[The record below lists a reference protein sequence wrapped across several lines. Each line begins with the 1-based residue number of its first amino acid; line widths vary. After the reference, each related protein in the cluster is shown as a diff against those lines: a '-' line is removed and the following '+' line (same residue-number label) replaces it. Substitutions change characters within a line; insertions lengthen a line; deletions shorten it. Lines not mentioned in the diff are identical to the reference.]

1 MAINFS
7 VEDAPVCGFIEL
19 LKAGCSFR
27 GEVDVILIENLA
39 SKMEGQNKDGG
50 YVIV

>member
-19 LKAGCSFR
+19 LKAGCSFG
-27 GEVDVILIENLA
+27 GEVILIENLA